1 MLRRKTEAK
10 PTDRAA
16 GELRDALAKTAKR
29 SRQGRRN
36 FFPLTLNTLRFEC
49 RSINDLQRAQRRSR
63 FERKE

>member
-1 MLRRKTEAK
+1 M
-10 PTDRAA
+10 
-16 GELRDALAKTAKR
+16 RDALAKTAKR

-36 FFPLTLNTLRFEC
+36 FFPLTFNTLRFEC